1 MPRDLL
7 TATLKKGSLRFNELT
22 VLVCL
27 VMGTMR
33 ILMGVLRFGFIA
45 DFISVPVLSSFVSGA
60 GCVVGGGVCSRDSS
74 GCAGQAS

>member
-1 MPRDLL
+1 MWIQPQCRVRFIDVIRALMTRVHL
-7 TATLKKGSLRFNELT
+7 GTLRFNELT

-33 ILMGVLRFGFIA
+33 IIMGVLRFGFIA

-60 GCVVGGGVCSRDSS
+60 G
-74 GCAGQAS
+74 